1 MKLGLL
7 GLGRMGQAVELAAL
21 EPGHEVVVRYDPGLL
36 EQEVELGRLLEEEKP
51 EVLIDFTTAEAVP
64 ESVRRAV
71 AAGIPIVVGTTGWQ
85 EDLPEIHEVV
95 TDGGGA
101 LLHAANFSVGV
112 ALFTRL
118 IDDAAGLF
126 ARFPEY
132 DPYLL
137 EHHHRGK
144 SDAPSGTAVRLSDT
158 LLASL
163 DRKSRVLTEPPDGT
177 IEPSALH
184 VVSLRAGHAF
194 GTHEVGF
201 DGEADKIILRHEA
214 RGRQGFARG
223 AILASEW
230 ILGKTGIFTFD
241 DVLFGRSPDA

>member
-7 GLGRMGQAVELAAL
+7 GLGRMGQAVEMAAL
-21 EPGHEVVVRYDPGLL
+21 ETGHDVVMRYDPALTEGAADLGGLL
-36 EQEVELGRLLEEEKP
+36 ADETP

-64 ESVRRAV
+64 SSVREAV
-71 AAGIPIVVGTTGWQ
+71 SAGIPIVVGTTGWY
-85 EDLPEIHEVV
+85 ESLPATREMV

-101 LLHAANFSVGV
+101 LLHATNFSVGV

-118 IDDAAGLF
+118 VDDAAGLF
-126 ARFPEY
+126 TRFPEY
-132 DPYLL
+132 DPYVL

-144 SDAPSGTAVRLSDT
+144 SDAPSGTAVRLSEA

-163 DRKSRVLTEPPDGT
+163 DRKGRILAEPPDGE
-177 IEPSALH
+177 IDPEALH

-201 DGEADKIILRHEA
+201 DGEDDKIILRHEA

-241 DVLFGRSPDA
+241 DVLFGRSTDA

>member
-21 EPGHEVVVRYDPGLL
+21 EPGHEVVVRYDPGLV
-36 EQEVELGRLLEEEKP
+36 EQEVELGRLLAEEKP

-64 ESVRRAV
+64 DSVRRAM

-85 EDLPEIHEVV
+85 EDLPEIRKAV

-118 IDDAAGLF
+118 VEDAAGLF

-144 SDAPSGTAVRLSDT
+144 SDAPSGTAVHLSEA

-163 DRKSRVLTEPPDGT
+163 DRKGRVLTEPPDGK
-177 IEPSALH
+177 IDPEALH
-184 VVSLRAGHAF
+184 VVSLRAGYAF

-201 DGEADKIILRHEA
+201 DGEVDKIVLRHEA

-223 AILASEW
+223 AILAAEW

-241 DVLFGRSPDA
+241 DVLFGRSTDA

>member
-21 EPGHEVVVRYDPGLL
+21 EPGHEVVVRYDPGLV
-36 EQEVELGRLLEEEKP
+36 EPEVELGPLLAKERP

-64 ESVRRAV
+64 ESVREAV
-71 AAGIPIVVGTTGWQ
+71 AAGIPIVVGTTGWI
-85 EDLPEIHEVV
+85 ESLPEVREMV

-118 IDDAAGLF
+118 VEEAAGLLS
-126 ARFPEY
+126 RFPEY

-144 SDAPSGTAVRLSDT
+144 SDVPSGTAVGLSET
-158 LLASL
+158 MLASL
-163 DRKSRVLTEPPDGT
+163 TRKGRVLAEPPDGE
-177 IEPSALH
+177 IDPEALH

-201 DGEADKIILRHEA
+201 DGEADRIVLRHEA
-214 RGRQGFARG
+214 RGRQGFAKG
-223 AILASEW
+223 AILAAEW
-230 ILGKTGIFTFD
+230 LLGRTGVFTFD
-241 DVLFGRSPDA
+241 DFLFGSSTDA

>member
-21 EPGHEVVVRYDPGLL
+21 EPGHEVAVRYDPGLL
-36 EQEVELGRLLEEEKP
+36 VPEVELGRLLAKEGP
-51 EVLIDFTTAEAVP
+51 EVLIDFTIAEAVP
-64 ESVRRAV
+64 ESVREAV

-85 EDLPEIHEVV
+85 KDLPEISKLV

-118 IDDAAGLF
+118 VDDAAKLI

-144 SDAPSGTAVRLSDT
+144 SDAPSGTAVHLSEA
-158 LLASL
+158 LLSSL
-163 DRKSRVLTEPPDGT
+163 DWKDRILAEPPDGE
-177 IEPSALH
+177 IHPAALH

-201 DGEADKIILRHEA
+201 DGDADKIVLRHEA

-223 AILASEW
+223 AILAAEW

-241 DVLFGRSPDA
+241 DVLFGRATDV